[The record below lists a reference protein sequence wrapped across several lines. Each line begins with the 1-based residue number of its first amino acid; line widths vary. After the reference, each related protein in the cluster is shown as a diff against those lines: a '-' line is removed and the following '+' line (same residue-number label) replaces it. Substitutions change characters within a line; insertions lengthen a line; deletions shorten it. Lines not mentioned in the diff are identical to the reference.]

1 MQKPKALARQK
12 VFIVRFKDLTR
23 WDTRH
28 NQSFATNLKNAKSHT
43 DSTTHEA
50 DENPAIAESANHS
63 NAFSLDHK
71 ALLDSTPTP
80 PPQGW
85 EVKTLGD
92 ICETNIGLIYSPTN
106 ISNNEMGIVV
116 LRSNNIQN
124 GKIIYDDIIRVKD
137 VAISPNKI
145 AQKGDLLMCVRNGS
159 EGLVGKTAMIE
170 KDGMSFGA
178 FMAIIRSK
186 YNKFLYHFFQLD
198 FFRKSV
204 MQSRTSGINQ
214 ISQNDIKNFKI
225 PLPPL
230 AVQEQIVMQVEALQ
244 SEIKGIDNEL
254 NALEQKRLALI
265 QHYLSATNEKERE
278 RERVEQSLSKAE
290 IIRLWTA
297 LTQDSAYI
305 HSLDSQTQDFITSF
319 DSLHLALIERKKA
332 LQDSI
337 TAIFTK
343 LFHQDKPSIQDR
355 IAHALPLGEVSS
367 AESKLDSTPTPPPQ
381 GWEIKTLGDIC
392 EFRRGPF
399 GGSLKK
405 AIFVKNG
412 YKVYEQQHAIKNDFS
427 INRYFIDEYKFK
439 EMKNFELVPND
450 IIMSCSGT
458 IGKIAIAPLNLQKGI
473 INQALLRLRLKK
485 PIQATSNFMKI
496 LLEHI
501 NDIFQNNSY
510 GSAIHNVTSVDT
522 LKQIKIPL
530 PPLAVQEQIVMQV
543 EQIEEKIATTKQ
555 SRLELERELECYLE
569 SVL

>member
-1 MQKPKALARQK
+1 M
-12 VFIVRFKDLTR
+12 
-23 WDTRH
+23 
-28 NQSFATNLKNAKSHT
+28 
-43 DSTTHEA
+43 
-50 DENPAIAESANHS
+50 
-63 NAFSLDHK
+63 
-71 ALLDSTPTP
+71 
-80 PPQGW
+80 
-85 EVKTLGD
+85 
-92 ICETNIGLIYSPTN
+92 
-106 ISNNEMGIVV
+106 
-116 LRSNNIQN
+116 
-124 GKIIYDDIIRVKD
+124 
-137 VAISPNKI
+137 
-145 AQKGDLLMCVRNGS
+145 
-159 EGLVGKTAMIE
+159 
-170 KDGMSFGA
+170 
-178 FMAIIRSK
+178 
-186 YNKFLYHFFQLD
+186 
-198 FFRKSV
+198 
-204 MQSRTSGINQ
+204 
-214 ISQNDIKNFKI
+214 
-225 PLPPL
+225 
-230 AVQEQIVMQVEALQ
+230 
-244 SEIKGIDNEL
+244 
-254 NALEQKRLALI
+254 
-265 QHYLSATNEKERE
+265 
-278 RERVEQSLSKAE
+278 
-290 IIRLWTA
+290 
-297 LTQDSAYI
+297 
-305 HSLDSQTQDFITSF
+305 
-319 DSLHLALIERKKA
+319 IERKKA

>member
-1 MQKPKALARQK
+1 MSKVQVVWFRDLVRWDIKSNFSFSLQSRHRQVLFEEFLSQVEVEYEMLNPNKDYKILGVRSYGLGVYHNRIARGNTLITKTTRRYQKIQKGNLFWCKVDTKNGAFGVTLDEHIGYYASHNMIQAKIDTSQVDLLFLQYLFSCKFFQQFLDSQVAGTTNRQYISFKELLKIKIPLPPLEIQKEIVAKVERIKAQIKALQEEEKRLKNEIEAYIYIALGLQKPKALARQK

-278 RERVEQSLSKAE
+278 S
-290 IIRLWTA
+290 
-297 LTQDSAYI
+297 
-305 HSLDSQTQDFITSF
+305 
-319 DSLHLALIERKKA
+319 
-332 LQDSI
+332 
-337 TAIFTK
+337 
-343 LFHQDKPSIQDR
+343 
-355 IAHALPLGEVSS
+355 
-367 AESKLDSTPTPPPQ
+367 
-381 GWEIKTLGDIC
+381 
-392 EFRRGPF
+392 
-399 GGSLKK
+399 
-405 AIFVKNG
+405 
-412 YKVYEQQHAIKNDFS
+412 
-427 INRYFIDEYKFK
+427 
-439 EMKNFELVPND
+439 
-450 IIMSCSGT
+450 
-458 IGKIAIAPLNLQKGI
+458 
-473 INQALLRLRLKK
+473 
-485 PIQATSNFMKI
+485 
-496 LLEHI
+496 
-501 NDIFQNNSY
+501 
-510 GSAIHNVTSVDT
+510 
-522 LKQIKIPL
+522 
-530 PPLAVQEQIVMQV
+530 
-543 EQIEEKIATTKQ
+543 
-555 SRLELERELECYLE
+555 
-569 SVL
+569 